1 VYTHQ
6 AEPHLLCLLFRLAV
20 YPGYLALQL
29 RPVPGAACLE
39 IGKPV
44 ASLPPPNCVSAHRH
58 SMSLSRRH
66 AHDHLQSALPE
77 AFELCWCA
85 GLLKE
90 VCAGLIADAL
100 LRKARSLR
108 IPMTAPEKKKEK
120 KSFSMLTSPQQQ
132 CHSRFGLMIKRTPQ
146 RMTAHASTCAHVH
159 QVNTAMYN

>member
-1 VYTHQ
+1 MITY
-6 AEPHLLCLLFRLAV
+6 
-20 YPGYLALQL
+20 
-29 RPVPGAACLE
+29 
-39 IGKPV
+39 
-44 ASLPPPNCVSAHRH
+44 
-58 SMSLSRRH
+58 
-66 AHDHLQSALPE
+66 LQSALPE

-100 LRKARSLR
+100 LRKTRSLR

-120 KSFSMLTSPQQQ
+120 KSVLHL
-132 CHSRFGLMIKRTPQ
+132 HSSNAIQGLDKRTPQ